1 MGWVVDGKT
10 IAGEIKQRVKK
21 EVEEFETKG
30 FEKPCVAT
38 IKVGGN
44 KESDLF
50 LQLKDRACDEVGVK
64 PLHVEFPLDSSD
76 DEITSEI
83 NELNMDEG
91 VHGIVVQF
99 PLPEHVSTYKV
110 VSSINPKKDVEGL
123 TPSNLGSLMM
133 GEERIVP
140 CTPLAVLKILEHEEV
155 ELKGRDVVIV
165 NHSPLVGK
173 PLAALMLNRD
183 ATVNVCHVYTK
194 DLEEHTR
201 GADVLVTAAG
211 VPGLITSGHVKE
223 GAVVVDVGITK
234 TSKGVCGDVVF
245 DEVKEVASIVTP
257 VPGGVGPVTVACF
270 VENMLK
276 IYKNCVEEKG

>member
-1 MGWVVDGKT
+1 
-10 IAGEIKQRVKK
+10 
-21 EVEEFETKG
+21 
-30 FEKPCVAT
+30 
-38 IKVGGN
+38 
-44 KESDLF
+44 
-50 LQLKDRACDEVGVK
+50 
-64 PLHVEFPLDSSD
+64 
-76 DEITSEI
+76 
-83 NELNMDEG
+83 
-91 VHGIVVQF
+91 
-99 PLPEHVSTYKV
+99 
-110 VSSINPKKDVEGL
+110 
-123 TPSNLGSLMM
+123 
-133 GEERIVP
+133 
-140 CTPLAVLKILEHEEV
+140 
-155 ELKGRDVVIV
+155 
-165 NHSPLVGK
+165 